1 MFNCLAVLC
10 GVILSSITSDKR
22 IQSYLARVYSG
33 QIRNNFPNTSIQMM
47 PGRLLRNEVPLW
59 NKSPAPLSSRP
70 KSTWK
75 NSEFATAKSSQK
87 PARSA
92 KAAITVTQTP
102 LPSVSTTEPTP
113 ACAAGAT
120 SKAASASSVSSS
132 AKGTKAQSA
141 SPSLLQLQKRFM
153 TSPILIC

>member
-10 GVILSSITSDKR
+10 GVILSPITSDKR
-22 IQSYLARVYSG
+22 IQSYLARVPSG
-33 QIRNNFPNTSIQMM
+33 QIRTIFLNTSIQMM

-75 NSEFATAKSSQK
+75 NSAFATAKSSQK

-92 KAAITVTQTP
+92 RAAITVTQTP
-102 LPSVSTTEPTP
+102 LPSAYITEPTP
-113 ACAAGAT
+113 ACAADAI
-120 SKAASASSVSSS
+120 SRVVSANSVSSS
-132 AKGTKAQSA
+132 AKDMMARSA
-141 SPSLLQLQKRFM
+141 SLSPSHLQRRSM
-153 TSPILIC
+153 TSPTPIS